1 MTYLVLNPTQKT
13 KKIDLKQEKKVR
25 GETTTKFLRASHAA
39 CVATC
44 NASRDAC
51 ALSLNEY
58 YHLTSIITHFIKGPS
73 ATATHTQALLD

>member
-25 GETTTKFLRASHAA
+25 GEKTSKFLRASHAA
-39 CVATC
+39 GVATC

-51 ALSLNEY
+51 A
-58 YHLTSIITHFIKGPS
+58 
-73 ATATHTQALLD
+73 